1 MKIGWSFQK
10 TIAISIVIF
19 NLARILIANQ
29 DLKKQIQVLKF
40 RIEQA
45 ENKHSEQIK
54 NQRRK
59 NHEEVNQARKIN
71 YQLKCQIE
79 GILLAKE

>member
-1 MKIGWSFQK
+1 M
-10 TIAISIVIF
+10 
-19 NLARILIANQ
+19 
-29 DLKKQIQVLKF
+29 KKQIQVLKF